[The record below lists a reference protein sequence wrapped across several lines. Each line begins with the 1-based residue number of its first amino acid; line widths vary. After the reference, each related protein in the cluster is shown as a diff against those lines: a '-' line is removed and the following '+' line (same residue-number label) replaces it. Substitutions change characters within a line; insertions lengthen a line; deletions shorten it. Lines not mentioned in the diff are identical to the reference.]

1 MFQIPK
7 EGEMSRL
14 VIQTGGHKEVKGILD
29 PPEKFSIAIHTETL
43 KKYYSVPQCA
53 DIKVTVS
60 SITWPYIIT
69 KYKER

>member
-14 VIQTGGHKEVKGILD
+14 VIKTGGHKEVKGILD

-53 DIKVTVS
+53 DIKGYCVLYYVA
-60 SITWPYIIT
+60 IHNNQV
-69 KYKER
+69 